1 MGSTKIKLIATKILR
16 KVVGRVPTDSAGILK
31 VIKYITPSGHCLQRA
46 PVGSDLSSSGTSQI
60 GMFDIQATTKSKYY
74 EHIVLLYLES
84 RRCRYR
90 SIIFACFLPIYYCS
104 YFQWLLGYKQ
114 WKMLIMR
121 LKSSNKAI
129 KSSLYV

>member
-31 VIKYITPSGHCLQRA
+31 VIKYITPSGHCRQRA
-46 PVGSDLSSSGTSQI
+46 PVGIDLSSSGTSQI

-74 EHIVLLYLES
+74 DHIVLLYLES
-84 RRCRYR
+84 RLTRRCRYR

-104 YFQWLLGYKQ
+104 YFHRLLRY
-114 WKMLIMR
+114 R
-121 LKSSNKAI
+121 
-129 KSSLYV
+129 